1 MCCNVLHHRGSET
14 RQRCTIDHDCAI
26 SRATTKGRHTFY
38 DGVFHGTA
46 AAAQRDQENPR
57 ALQQQQS
64 VRVSPFPL
72 ISRIRLKEFTF
83 PVCQIMF
90 LSAPIVSSVSAGW
103 PARPFGHV
111 IISRRYYPQFKI
123 AACSNS
129 IGSGDWPIIIVCFCA
144 MEPHAG
150 RSRVIRRV
158 RAAARRYAGNK

>member
-26 SRATTKGRHTFY
+26 SRATTKGRH

-64 VRVSPFPL
+64 VRVPPFPL

-111 IISRRYYPQFKI
+111 IISRRYYPQFRI
-123 AACSNS
+123 AACSNTATAS
-129 IGSGDWPIIIVCFCA
+129 VWVIWTIIIVCFCA
-144 MEPHAG
+144 MEAPW
-150 RSRVIRRV
+150 SQSSYTTYI